1 MDREGPEA
9 EMNFLLTV
17 LFYLAATYT
26 SPEGYT
32 VNELYSMPP
41 MAMTD
46 CQRIAEERTEAAK
59 RVTWMPKDIVY
70 YCVPNQALP
79 ERDI

>member
-1 MDREGPEA
+1 
-9 EMNFLLTV
+9 MNFLLTV

-26 SPEGYT
+26 SPDGYT

-59 RVTWMPKDIVY
+59 RVAWMPKDIVY

-79 ERDI
+79 GMEA